1 MRAGREEVGGGGGG
15 QEHPVAGEEV
25 LGWEGSGNWRIS
37 PEASKGA
44 PGRTRDEV
52 REDVGGLGAT
62 EERL

>member
-44 PGRTRDEV
+44 PGRTR
-52 REDVGGLGAT
+52 G
-62 EERL
+62 